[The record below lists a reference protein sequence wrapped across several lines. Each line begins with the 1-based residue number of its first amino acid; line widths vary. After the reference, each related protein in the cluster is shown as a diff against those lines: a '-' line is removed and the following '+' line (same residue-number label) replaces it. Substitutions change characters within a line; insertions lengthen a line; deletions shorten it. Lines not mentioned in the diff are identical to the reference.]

1 MKMTKQARAELN
13 MMSMTDKKKVV
24 SATRTL
30 LQARLIAPALAK
42 LVTRNY
48 K

>member
-1 MKMTKQARAELN
+1 MKLTKSARAELKL
-13 MMSMTDKKKVV
+13 MSATDKKKVV

-30 LQARLIAPALAK
+30 LQARLIGPAFANMIG
-42 LVTRNY
+42 RNY